1 MKKTIK
7 KETHFCDKCGKE
19 ESYITACMNCG
30 TEMCYECWE
39 KHGKKYNH
47 AIYFQGSGDG
57 SYCNPCDVKL
67 TSAGTDKRNN
77 AYRAIKSLKD
87 ELEAWHTDFKKRQEI
102 AEKAVKAFG
111 V

>member
-1 MKKTIK
+1 MKKTIQ
-7 KETHFCDKCGKE
+7 KETHVCDKCGKE

-57 SYCNPCDVKL
+57 SYCNLCDVKL
-67 TSAGTDKRNN
+67 TAAGTDKRHN

-87 ELEAWHTDFKKRQEI
+87 ELEAWHNDFKKRQEI